1 MSRPPKDGRKLHEGV
16 RRDCVLL
23 AGHAGSGV
31 RSARVL
37 LQAVGGSASLSGRT
51 RRETG
56 PGWAGKGRDSMRREI
71 HTVLISV
78 DMCVFIC

>member
-37 LQAVGGSASLSGRT
+37 LQAVGGCASLSGRT
-51 RRETG
+51 RSERG
-56 PGWAGKGRDSMRREI
+56 LAGRGRVG
-71 HTVLISV
+71 TP
-78 DMCVFIC
+78 CVERFIQY